1 MRSEKGLNLKIFDM
15 KYLFTK
21 QSSLVLALFF
31 IIFNSGITQSDCEVS
46 LEAVKGEYIGECKK
60 GLANGKGI
68 AKGKDTYDGEFKK
81 GLPDGMGTYSWANG
95 NVYTGEF
102 KKGLKDGK
110 GKLLIQLPG
119 GQTKEQIGFWSE
131 DEYIGEN
138 ESPYELQY
146 KSPEVLSVRVQARE
160 GKANENALYI
170 EIQHKGRVQQNPDF
184 GFNITTGNMLS
195 RFKDGTSA
203 KIAVSQFPFGFSLT
217 YMGETVELLFYQEKS
232 WTVKLDFNK

>member
-1 MRSEKGLNLKIFDM
+1 M
-15 KYLFTK
+15 KSICFTPVSMILF
-21 QSSLVLALFF
+21 VLFLSFQWSPA
-31 IIFNSGITQSDCEVS
+31 QSDCQVE
-46 LEAVKGEYIGECKK
+46 LAAIKGEYTGDCKK
-60 GLANGKGI
+60 GMADGEGK
-68 AKGKDTYDGEFKK
+68 AKGQDTYEGEFKK
-81 GLPDGMGTYSWANG
+81 GVPHGMGTYSWANG